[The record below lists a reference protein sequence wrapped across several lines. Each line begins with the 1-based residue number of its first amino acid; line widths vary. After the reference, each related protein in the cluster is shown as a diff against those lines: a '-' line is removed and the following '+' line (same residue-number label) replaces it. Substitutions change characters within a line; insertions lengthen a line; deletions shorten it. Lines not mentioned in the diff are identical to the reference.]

1 MRTTRWITWGTCA
14 GLLLCGGPALAQDR
28 ATTAAQAQRVDG
40 DREFLDQTLGVN
52 ELELQLARLA
62 AERAG
67 TPELKAKARKM
78 LENHTKLGERLSEL
92 AKEAGLSG
100 RAELS
105 ADERATLAR
114 VASQPASSFDAVFK
128 QTVDDGHVSE
138 LAMYQAEVTRAKS
151 PQLRALA
158 EERVTALKQ
167 AVAGA
172 GQSAK
177 TMDGERR

>member
-14 GLLLCGGPALAQDR
+14 GLLLCGGPAVAQDR
-28 ATTAAQAQRVDG
+28 APAAQTQRVDG
-40 DREFLDQTLGVN
+40 DREFLGQALGVN
-52 ELELQLARLA
+52 ELELQLAQLA
-62 AERAG
+62 TERAS

-92 AKEAGLSG
+92 AKQAGLSG

-114 VASQPASSFDAVFK
+114 VAAQPAGSFDAVFK

-138 LAMYQAEVTRAKS
+138 LAMYQAEVTRAKD
-151 PQLRALA
+151 PQLRVLA

-172 GQSAK
+172 GQAAK
-177 TMDGERR
+177 PMDVERR